1 MADRIDFYTT
11 PTREKE
17 KEVLVCWLTCAA
29 PALVEPGQQRSGE
42 VTSVAFTQKTT
53 CKFAF
58 FPYNG
63 VCCPSLSGVYF
74 NPTPFV
80 EILGWS
86 VPIDSTLRNF

>member
-11 PTREKE
+11 PARESLE
-17 KEVLVCWLTCAA
+17 RERSLGVLVNARNTCR
-29 PALVEPGQQRSGE
+29 LVEPGQRRSGE

-74 NPTPFV
+74 HPTPYSGDFRL
-80 EILGWS
+80 ECS
-86 VPIDSTLRNF
+86 Y